1 MTKTETRLYAALTL
15 IGAFVGG
22 IVATHLASSV
32 ALAEGRARTVSAEQ
46 FVLLDTNGSH
56 RAPSRW

>member
-1 MTKTETRLYAALTL
+1 MTKMEPRLYAVLTL
-15 IGAFVGG
+15 IGAFARG

-46 FVLLDTNGSH
+46 FVLLDINGSH
-56 RAPSRW
+56 RALLRW

>member
-1 MTKTETRLYAALTL
+1 MLYAVLTL

-46 FVLLDTNGSH
+46 FVLLDINGSH
-56 RAPSRW
+56 RALSRW

>member
-1 MTKTETRLYAALTL
+1 MTKMEPRLYAVLTL
-15 IGAFVGG
+15 IGAFARG

-46 FVLLDTNGSH
+46 FVLLDINGSH
-56 RAPSRW
+56 RALSRW

>member
-1 MTKTETRLYAALTL
+1 MTKTETRLYAVLTP
-15 IGAFVGG
+15 IGAFARG

-46 FVLLDTNGSH
+46 FVLLDINGSH
-56 RAPSRW
+56 RALSTW